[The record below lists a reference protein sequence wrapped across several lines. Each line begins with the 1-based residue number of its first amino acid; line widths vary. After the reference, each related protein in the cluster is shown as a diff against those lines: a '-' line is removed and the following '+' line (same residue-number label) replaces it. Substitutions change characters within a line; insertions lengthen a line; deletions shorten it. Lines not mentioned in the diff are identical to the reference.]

1 MERVIIDMDLSANKS
16 KKEQLLKFLE
26 DMHISFQINEE
37 KSSLEEYNRELEEAV
52 ERAKRDEFTTQQD
65 LKNEISAW

>member
-1 MERVIIDMDLSANKS
+1 MKRAIIDMDLSANKS

-37 KSSLEEYNRELEEAV
+37 KISLEEYNRELEEAV
-52 ERAKRDEFTTQQD
+52 ERAKKSEFTTQQD

>member
-1 MERVIIDMDLSANKS
+1 MERAIIDMDLSANKS

-37 KSSLEEYNRELEEAV
+37 KISLEEYNRELEEAV
-52 ERAKRDEFTTQQD
+52 ERAKRGEFTTQQD

>member
-52 ERAKRDEFTTQQD
+52 ERAKRGEFTTQQD

>member
-37 KSSLEEYNRELEEAV
+37 KISLEEYNRELEEAV
-52 ERAKRDEFTTQQD
+52 ERAKRGEFTTRQD

>member
-37 KSSLEEYNRELEEAV
+37 KISLEEYNRELEEAV
-52 ERAKRDEFTTQQD
+52 ERAKRGEFTTQQD

>member
-37 KSSLEEYNRELEEAV
+37 KISLEEYNRELEEAV
-52 ERAKRDEFTTQQD
+52 ERAKRGEFTTQQD
-65 LKNEISAW
+65 LKNEISA

>member
-1 MERVIIDMDLSANKS
+1 MGKVVIDMDLSANKS

-37 KSSLEEYNRELEEAV
+37 KISLEEWNRELEEAV
-52 ERAKRDEFTTQQD
+52 ERAKSGNILTQED
-65 LKNEISAW
+65 L

>member
-37 KSSLEEYNRELEEAV
+37 KISLEEYNRELEEAV
-52 ERAKRDEFTTQQD
+52 ERAKKSEFTTQQD

>member
-52 ERAKRDEFTTQQD
+52 ERAKKSEFTTQQD